1 VIGRRELA
9 AFAMV
14 WVMGVS
20 YVTGLAGV
28 DQGLHWDEWYDVAL
42 VREAIEQRTMQRPP
56 YHDELHLIYYGMY
69 TVPSKLVVLWHAAED
84 IPFAIAEVLRAP
96 QWPWDPDRYP
106 TIVSMRTELLTFVET
121 DQFKIETRRVYVTF
135 AALAPLFV
143 FLTVLNLRPKDYVA
157 AVAAAALHALSFE
170 VATHARWI
178 AVDATQASMT
188 ALELWLLSRAF
199 RPLSRLGAAST
210 ILLAG
215 AAAGLV
221 LSCKVTGVFAF
232 LPVLVLPFTRRLQFP
247 LLRERFA
254 LAACAFLLGCMV
266 FDFITPGFVGD
277 PFNLFHTIAQTR
289 SDYSDTH
296 LANAV
301 DAPFEHAYRVGL
313 YFTFFV
319 GSPFRVVAAL
329 FAAIGVFGAW
339 RLWRRHRLYAGLCVL
354 FAAPLLAVLLNQPL
368 MVVRNYIQLTPIYDI
383 AFGMGVAGVLVRL
396 RRWPRLAQ
404 GLVGLLALAFVANGA
419 SLAHAAWTIRHTT
432 LETIQQDTVD
442 YVAEQGYDIFV
453 SPRLRSALGER
464 LTARYDCDAD
474 RAEADDDTRV
484 VIYYRDQD
492 RRGWIANRVD
502 LQERVFAPRV
512 VNFHFHT
519 LWRGRF
525 EEQRTVV
532 LPMQSA
538 DAMDLSTAGLRYCQ
552 PR

>member
-1 VIGRRELA
+1 MGRRELA

-14 WVMGVS
+14 AVMGVS

-56 YHDELHLIYYGMY
+56 YHEELHLIYYGMY

-96 QWPWDPDRYP
+96 QWPWDPDRYA
-106 TIVSMRTELLTFVET
+106 TVVSMRTELLTFIET

-199 RPLSRLGAAST
+199 RPLSRLGSAST

-215 AAAGLV
+215 VAAGLV

-232 LPVLVLPFTRRLQFP
+232 LPVLVLPFTRRREFP
-247 LLRERFA
+247 RLRERVA
-254 LAACAFLLGCMV
+254 LAACAFGLGCLV
-266 FDFITPGFVGD
+266 FDFITPGFLGD
-277 PFNLFHTIAQTR
+277 PLNLFHTIAQTR
-289 SDYSDTH
+289 RDYSDTH

-301 DAPFEHAYRVGL
+301 DGPLEHTYRVGV
-313 YFTFFV
+313 YYAFFV
-319 GSPFRVVAAL
+319 GSPFRVVSAL

-339 RLWRRHRLYAGLCVL
+339 RLWRLHRLYAWLCIL
-354 FAAPLLAVLLNQPL
+354 IAAPLLAVLLNQPL
-368 MVVRNYIQLTPIYDI
+368 MVVRNYIQLTPVYDI
-383 AFGMGVAGVLVRL
+383 AFGMGVAGIGARL
-396 RRWPRLAQ
+396 SNRRPLALA
-404 GLVGLLALAFVANGA
+404 LVGLLSLAFVANGA

-432 LETIQQDTVD
+432 LESIQQDTVD
-442 YVAEQGYDIFV
+442 YVAEQGYDVLV
-453 SPRLRSALGER
+453 SPRLQSALGER

-474 RAEADDDTRV
+474 REGADEGTRIV
-484 VIYYRDQD
+484 MYYRDQD

-502 LQERVFAPRV
+502 LVERTFAPRV

-532 LPMQSA
+532 LPMDSA
-538 DAMDLSTAGLRYCQ
+538 DEMELAYSGFRYCR